1 LKPIHI
7 GILVYWSQ
15 FVLIT
20 GPLGQLVYWDIGRSA
35 GYGPG
40 RFLSTINN
48 EFCKYLSVPVQSQS
62 ASLSCRRMQSADH
75 LDYWK
80 IGLLVNWFIGALINW
95 PLELLV
101 TMVN

>member
-1 LKPIHI
+1 
-7 GILVYWSQ
+7 
-15 FVLIT
+15 
-20 GPLGQLVYWDIGRSA
+20 
-35 GYGPG
+35 
-40 RFLSTINN
+40 
-48 EFCKYLSVPVQSQS
+48 
-62 ASLSCRRMQSADH
+62 MQSADH